1 MPDALSE
8 QAPHSPA
15 EPPRQE
21 PATADLVHAASLGDE
36 QAWNAIVDRFAALIW
51 HVARGYR
58 LSQADAAD
66 VSQTTWLRLAE
77 HIGTLRD
84 PDSLGSWLATT
95 ASREC
100 LGLLRR
106 SRVQRWVDD
115 EQVFELPDVSPGA
128 EVDHALVAREEL
140 SNLWQGFVKLS
151 ERCQLLLRLLF
162 AEPAVPYEQISSLTS
177 LPVGSIGPTRA
188 RCLAKLRALLP
199 E

>member
-8 QAPHSPA
+8 QVPQSLA

-21 PATADLVHAASLGDE
+21 PATADLVHAASHGDE
-36 QAWNAIVDRFAALIW
+36 QAWNAIVERFASLIW

-106 SRVQRWVDD
+106 SRVQHWVDD
-115 EQVFELPDVSPGA
+115 EEVRALPDVSPGSQ
-128 EVDHALVAREEL
+128 VDQALLAREEL
-140 SNLWQGFVKLS
+140 SNLWQEFVKLS

-162 AEPAVPYEQISSLTS
+162 ADPAVPYEQISSLTS

>member
-8 QAPHSPA
+8 QVPQSLA
-15 EPPRQE
+15 EQPRQE
-21 PATADLVHAASLGDE
+21 PATADLVHAASHGDE
-36 QAWNAIVDRFAALIW
+36 QAWNAIVERFASLIW

-106 SRVQRWVDD
+106 SRVQHWVDD
-115 EQVFELPDVSPGA
+115 EEVRDLPDVSPGSQ
-128 EVDHALVAREEL
+128 VDQALLAREEL
-140 SNLWQGFVKLS
+140 SNLWQEFVKLS

-162 AEPAVPYEQISSLTS
+162 ADPAVPYEQISSLTS